1 MVTRCYVTE
10 LTMSKLSKAMRDK
23 YDEFVAEGSLIVMPG
38 NILDLEEVYEDLI
51 AFIDS
56 QGYDIRSVGYDPYN
70 AKGFMDSWVKQ
81 NSAYGVEKVQQG
93 MRTETVPLGELK
105 TLAEERALLFSQ
117 SLMSFAMGNAVVK
130 EDTDGNRKLL
140 KRRYDEKI
148 DPVSALLDA
157 WVAHKLNKDNYE

>member
-1 MVTRCYVTE
+1 
-10 LTMSKLSKAMRDK
+10 
-23 YDEFVAEGSLIVMPG
+23 
-38 NILDLEEVYEDLI
+38 
-51 AFIDS
+51 
-56 QGYDIRSVGYDPYN
+56 
-70 AKGFMDSWVKQ
+70 MDSWVKQ